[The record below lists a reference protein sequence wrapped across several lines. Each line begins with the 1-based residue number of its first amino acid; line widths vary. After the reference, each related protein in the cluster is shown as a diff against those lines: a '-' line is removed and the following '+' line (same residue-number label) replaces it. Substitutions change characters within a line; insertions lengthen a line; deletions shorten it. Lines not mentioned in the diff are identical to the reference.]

1 MCNQDHNDWDEK
13 IDTIL
18 MGYRASSQASTKYS
32 PYFMLFQ
39 KEMRLP
45 IDNEII
51 PIGNIIEEGDL
62 DKTMEILL
70 QKKKELFQKVE
81 SNIKTSQQ
89 KQKETYDRK
98 HLPKELAP
106 GTEILIENTA
116 QKERKGGKLD
126 DAFLGP
132 YTIHKSLGKGIYKV
146 MNQKGVILKKKVN
159 ISRIKMYKKRDESM
173 VMHPIIHYS

>member
-1 MCNQDHNDWDEK
+1 
-13 IDTIL
+13 
-18 MGYRASSQASTKYS
+18 MGYRASSQASTKHS

-51 PIGNIIEEGDL
+51 PKGNIEEGDL
-62 DKTMEILL
+62 DKTMAILL

-81 SNIKTSQQ
+81 SNIKISQQ

-126 DAFLGP
+126 KAFLGP

-159 ISRIKMYKKRDESM
+159 ISRIKVYKKRDDSM
-173 VMHPIIHYS
+173 VMHPLELVR

>member
-18 MGYRASSQASTKYS
+18 MGYRASSQASTKHS
-32 PYFMLFQ
+32 PYLFQ

-81 SNIKTSQQ
+81 SNIKISQQ

-116 QKERKGGKLD
+116 RLANCHHQ
-126 DAFLGP
+126 DAAEGLQSLTGHLVESIDVS
-132 YTIHKSLGKGIYKV
+132 YCIGIHSL
-146 MNQKGVILKKKVN
+146 
-159 ISRIKMYKKRDESM
+159 
-173 VMHPIIHYS
+173 IHS